1 MLSNQEKLLEFQKS
15 IDRQLKGQIEKI
27 DSEVTQ
33 YKEAQKQK
41 LQEEASADCERLVQ
55 KQAAKIRLDYTTK
68 HSRRY
73 SELKKQMLL
82 RRDEY
87 VTKVFGEVR
96 ERLLSFTG
104 SADYPQW
111 LQRKLG
117 SATEGYRFSHPRV
130 YLREQD
136 LGQKEKIE
144 KLLPGCSVLPSG
156 EITIGG
162 FIIEDEGKSFII
174 NESLDNTLQE
184 QKEWFYSNS
193 GLRLTQL

>member
-33 YKEAQKQK
+33 YKEA
-41 LQEEASADCERLVQ
+41 
-55 KQAAKIRLDYTTK
+55 
-68 HSRRY
+68 
-73 SELKKQMLL
+73 
-82 RRDEY
+82 
-87 VTKVFGEVR
+87 
-96 ERLLSFTG
+96 
-104 SADYPQW
+104 
-111 LQRKLG
+111 
-117 SATEGYRFSHPRV
+117 
-130 YLREQD
+130 
-136 LGQKEKIE
+136 QKEKIE